1 MRTPGLFFYR
11 EGRMTESPDRE
22 KAREEIAR
30 RHGFASFAEML
41 DVSDP
46 LPMLPSDKART
57 YMARKPK
64 GQWFLWEDV
73 PEGNGSREALP
84 RSEVR

>member
-30 RHGFASFAEML
+30 RHGFTSFAEML

-46 LPMLPSDKART
+46 LPKMSTDAVQSYIAR
-57 YMARKPK
+57 RPD
-64 GQWFLWEDV
+64 GRWFLWHDI
-73 PEGNGSREALP
+73 PERPESAATGSGP
-84 RSEVR
+84 S